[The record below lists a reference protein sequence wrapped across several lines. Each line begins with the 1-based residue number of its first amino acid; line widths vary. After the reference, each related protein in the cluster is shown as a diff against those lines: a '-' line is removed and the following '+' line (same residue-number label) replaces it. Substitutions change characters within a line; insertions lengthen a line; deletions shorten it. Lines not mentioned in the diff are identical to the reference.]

1 MPALA
6 TDHAGYKYMNSYVN
20 KVTYSTK
27 SEENYHTCFTIPQFN
42 VSALKSLV
50 FWFTINIVLF
60 SITKQQVESLNP
72 FLM

>member
-27 SEENYHTCFTIPQFN
+27 SEEN
-42 VSALKSLV
+42 
-50 FWFTINIVLF
+50 
-60 SITKQQVESLNP
+60 
-72 FLM
+72 